1 MIGTHSGCQRLALS
15 SPGAFCNKQ
24 AGLAGVQN
32 SHARSHARGDATL
45 LSSQRRSRSR
55 AHTGRQTYTS
65 RNFRLA
71 APPRAAARLLE
82 GPPAAVHFGCAGRVT
97 HSQPRQRSGQRH
109 ARRTMGAR
117 GVVWSVL
124 HVCRAARAAAGTSSV
139 VRRRALSARDPCVRL
154 GADAGVAGRPLPLD
168 RVRAQARGAP
178 AARAGAGAAAAQ
190 GSQVRGCRVE
200 ERAVLG
206 RRATCCRHPT
216 HAL

>member
-139 VRRRALSARDPCVRL
+139 SRAAACTQCTRPVCAPRRRC
-154 GADAGVAGRPLPLD
+154 GR
-168 RVRAQARGAP
+168 R
-178 AARAGAGAAAAQ
+178 GAAAAPRPRPCP
-190 GSQVRGCRVE
+190 GARRPCC
-200 ERAVLG
+200 AG
-206 RRATCCRHPT
+206 RRGRGRGAGQPGTWLPR
-216 HAL
+216 